1 MQCSVVVG
9 SGGRVAPTASLW
21 GELSRRGP
29 RKDAPLP
36 AAPLLCRLRISLP
49 DLDFLRGAAASGG
62 RSAAGPPPLIDR
74 SSEQGSAHSYHS
86 GRQLTCFS
94 GSSSRSGW
102 FRGPR
107 WVNLKDI
114 GAEASVTLSSSDP
127 PRSHEVGDSFLPR
140 PRLPHSR
147 TELPAPVPRS
157 PPPVRVPLPRFLRDS
172 DAGPCC
178 PPPSALAVCP
188 RAPLPQALRRRTSR
202 ASRDRRP
209 RSRHLLCPS
218 ASPARLREQ
227 RSWRAG
233 PNVGGSSSA
242 PSLRPD
248 DSCRRLVRFLRL
260 SEGEGRG
267 VGAPRGQ
274 WTAAATGS
282 ESSGGR
288 VEDPP
293 VRPSSRR
300 TQWRWRPV
308 SWVVPSCP
316 SCEAG
321 TPKTEGP
328 SSLPLPRALLLSR
341 GPRGSRVPPCPSD
354 LPFHA
359 SPCRLFSCPRGTEF
373 PSRSRGPLATE

>member
-1 MQCSVVVG
+1 MGESQRYW
-9 SGGRVAPTASLW
+9 GRGV
-21 GELSRRGP
+21 
-29 RKDAPLP
+29 
-36 AAPLLCRLRISLP
+36 CRAVL
-49 DLDFLRGAAASGG
+49 FG
-62 RSAAGPPPLIDR
+62 
-74 SSEQGSAHSYHS
+74 
-86 GRQLTCFS
+86 
-94 GSSSRSGW
+94 
-102 FRGPR
+102 
-107 WVNLKDI
+107 
-114 GAEASVTLSSSDP
+114 P
-127 PRSHEVGDSFLPR
+127 PRSHQVGDFFLPR
-140 PRLPHSR
+140 PRLPHGG

-157 PPPVRVPLPRFLRDS
+157 PHLSESPCPVFSGTRTPGPAARLPAPWPCARVRLCLR
-172 DAGPCC
+172 
-178 PPPSALAVCP
+178 PSAAA
-188 RAPLPQALRRRTSR
+188 RAEPPGTAGG
-202 ASRDRRP
+202 RRP
-209 RSRHLLCPS
+209 RSRRPLCPS

-248 DSCRRLVRFLRL
+248 DSCRRLVLFLCL
-260 SEGEGRG
+260 SQGEGRG

-316 SCEAG
+316 SCEVG